1 MATQEER
8 LRELVAKWRGK
19 SAIFKV
25 TFGDSEV
32 EGAYL
37 SCADELEQALSAA
50 PPSKA
55 QRVLESLTPGGSEF
69 AGDPDACAAYVHKK
83 ISTLQ
88 DIAKN
93 AVKARMAAAPA
104 PSTLTEEQVTKAFY
118 ESGWGHEAG
127 ALKRFTDNL
136 NAALLAASPAEQPK
150 EEK

>member
-1 MATQEER
+1 MAATQEER
-8 LRELVAKWRGK
+8 LRELVENWKRLADAMDDGTH
-19 SAIFKV
+19 V
-25 TFGDSEV
+25 TECSRRACDFRSRASEV
-32 EGAYL
+32 
-37 SCADELEQALSAA
+37 EQALSAA

-104 PSTLTEEQVTKAFY
+104 PSTLTEEQMSNVLMECPISMGNEDYCKYLVRRINAF
-118 ESGWGHEAG
+118 
-127 ALKRFTDNL
+127 
-136 NAALLAASPAEQPK
+136 LAR
-150 EEK
+150 